1 MDLSPVSPITHSK
14 DTGQSDEG
22 IDNCQSFETLV
33 GRYSFLNFSSYA
45 RVLTS
50 LLLGEIKK
58 TPGSARVLDVG
69 CGRGIGR
76 QLQLQQEIRE
86 AAGEFWGIEPD
97 TSVLPVDG
105 LFDSFQHALMETAE
119 LPENSFDLAYSSM
132 VMEHV
137 ADPDAF
143 LASLHRCLKPLGVY
157 LFITPNAMSF
167 VPRVTKLCHTCGI
180 DEFMVRLVHGSQQV
194 EEYHYP
200 VQFKFNTPRQINSFA
215 ERKGF
220 RPPEYAYI
228 EGGGVRGYFP
238 GPLRLFYRL
247 LVAKRR
253 LIKNP
258 SRLATM
264 ICRLTKSP

>member
-1 MDLSPVSPITHSK
+1 MTSSQVSPTVQGKNAGSP
-14 DTGQSDEG
+14 GEG
-22 IDNCQSFETLV
+22 IDYCQSFEELA
-33 GRYSFLNFSSYA
+33 GRYNFLNLSSFA
-45 RVLTS
+45 RVLAS
-50 LLLGEIKK
+50 LILGEIKK
-58 TPGSARVLDVG
+58 IPGPARVLDVG

-76 QLQLQQEIRE
+76 QLQPQQEIQE

-97 TSVLPVDG
+97 TSVQPADG

-143 LASLHRCLKPLGVY
+143 LGALHRCLKPGGIYIFL
-157 LFITPNAMSF
+157 TPNAMSF
-167 VPRVTKLCHTCGI
+167 VPRVTKLCHDFHI
-180 DEFMVRLVHGSQQV
+180 DEFILRLVHGSQKV

-200 VQFKFNTPRQINSFA
+200 VQFKFNTPRLIDDYA

-220 RPPEYAYI
+220 QTPEYAYI
-228 EGGGVRGYFP
+228 EGGGPRGYFP
-238 GPLRLFYRL
+238 GPLRLVYHL
-247 LVAKRR
+247 LVAKRK

-258 SRLATM
+258 RRLATM